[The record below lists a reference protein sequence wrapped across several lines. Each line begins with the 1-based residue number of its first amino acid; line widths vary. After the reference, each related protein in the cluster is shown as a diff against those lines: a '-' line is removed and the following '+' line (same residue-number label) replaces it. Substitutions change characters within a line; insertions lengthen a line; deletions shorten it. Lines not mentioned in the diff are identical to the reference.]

1 MKSFAS
7 TVLHYLIFDYSEDAH
22 GVGTLDAMA
31 STPANAVAAVRAEIA
46 CVLDWAHATFPE
58 QRAPLDD
65 GGEWDFDLQGQ
76 QEWTAHEA
84 IDYDPASQQ
93 FSVVPGP
100 AGVVRHTL
108 TLSLSGSAQFC
119 DAFRQHFVFAS

>member
-1 MKSFAS
+1 MTSVANAP
-7 TVLHYLIFDYSEDAH
+7 LHYLIFDDSEDAH
-22 GVGTLDAMA
+22 GVGTLDAMV
-31 STPANAVAAVRAEIA
+31 STPPSAAAAVRAEVA
-46 CVLDWAHATFPE
+46 RVLDWAHATFPE
-58 QRAPLDD
+58 QRAPLDE
-65 GGEWDFDLQGQ
+65 GGEWDFDLQSQ

-84 IDYDPASQQ
+84 IDYDPVSQQ

-100 AGVVRHTL
+100 AGAIRHTL